1 MGART
6 LLGTAAACSVALA
19 ALFTAATAAPADAA
33 TGAGSYV
40 ALGDSYTAGPLI
52 SPSDAGAP
60 ALCLRSTANYP
71 HDTATAL
78 GLSLTDA
85 SCSGATVSDMTSSQY
100 AWTAPQFNAL
110 SANTSVVSL
119 GIGGNDNNT
128 FITAVAGCA
137 ALGSLDP
144 INIGA
149 PCKAAFG
156 SRFTDAITSDGPNI
170 AAALQR
176 IHQLAPHAQVFVVGY
191 PDILPHSG
199 NCWLQLPITTQDVA
213 YLDGVERALDT
224 MLRSEAAAN
233 NATYVDTYTPSV
245 GHDACRP
252 ESTRWVEP
260 LIPATDALT
269 VHPNRAGESAM
280 ASALESAIRAAS

>member
-19 ALFTAATAAPADAA
+19 ALFTAAAAPADAA
-33 TGAGSYV
+33 TGSYV

-52 SPSDAGAP
+52 SPGDPSASV
-60 ALCLRSTANYP
+60 LCLRSTANYP

-78 GLSLTDA
+78 GLSVTDV
-85 SCSGATVSDMTSSQY
+85 SCSGATVSDMTGSQY
-100 AWTAPQFNAL
+100 PGVAPQFNAL
-110 SANTSVVSL
+110 DASTSVVSL

-128 FITAVAGCA
+128 FITAVGGCA
-137 ALGSLDP
+137 ALGALDP
-144 INIGA
+144 IDIGA

-156 SRFTDAITSDGPNI
+156 SRFADAITSDGPNI

-176 IHQLAPHAQVFVVGY
+176 IHQLAPHAKVFVVGY

-213 YLDGVERALDT
+213 YLDGVERDLDG
-224 MLRSEAAAN
+224 MLQSEAAAN
-233 NATYVDTYTPSV
+233 GATFVDTYTPSV

-252 ESTRWVEP
+252 ESNRWVEP